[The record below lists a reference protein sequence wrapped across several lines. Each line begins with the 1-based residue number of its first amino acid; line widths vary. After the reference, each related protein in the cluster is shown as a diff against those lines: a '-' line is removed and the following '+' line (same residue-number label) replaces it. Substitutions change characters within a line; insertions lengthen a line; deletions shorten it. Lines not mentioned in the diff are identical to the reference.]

1 MKLMVDTANIKKI
14 DEYLTYLPV
23 DGVTTNPSI
32 LKQEGKV
39 DFVEHMKQI
48 HSLIGKDKSLHVQV
62 VATDYEGIIKDAS
75 NILDRIDSDIFIKI
89 PVNKPGLA
97 AIKTLK
103 QQNVNITATAIYTKI
118 QALLAMNLDSD
129 YLALYIN
136 RMMNLNTDPF
146 DVTENIAKE
155 IITSNS
161 TSKVLGASFKNIN
174 QVTKTIEHGASHVTV
189 GSDVLDT
196 FVSNPSINKAVV
208 DFAEDWHSIYG
219 TFNI

>member
-23 DGVTTNPSI
+23 EGVTTNPSI

-39 DFVEHMKQI
+39 DFINHMKQI
-48 HSLIGKDKSLHVQV
+48 RSLIGKDKSLHVQV
-62 VATDYEGIIKDAS
+62 VATDYEGIIKDAN

-118 QALLAMNLDSD
+118 QALLAMNLDSN

-146 DVTENIAKE
+146 DVTESIAKE
-155 IITSNS
+155 IIASHS
-161 TSKVLGASFKNIN
+161 TSKILGASFKNID
-174 QVTKTIEHGASHVTV
+174 QVIQTIENGGSHVTV
-189 GSDVLDT
+189 GSDVIDT
-196 FVSNPSINKAVV
+196 FISNPNIDKAVT
-208 DFAEDWHSIYG
+208 DFAEDWHSVYD
-219 TFNI
+219 TFHI